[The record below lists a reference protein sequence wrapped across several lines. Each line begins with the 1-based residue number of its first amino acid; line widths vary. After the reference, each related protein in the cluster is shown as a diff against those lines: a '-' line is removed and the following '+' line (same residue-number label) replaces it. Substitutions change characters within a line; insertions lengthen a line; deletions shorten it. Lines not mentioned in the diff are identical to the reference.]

1 MSLPVAIALTRRLA
15 LLVCRCGDAVGG
27 AFLPGK
33 IVALFFYLFLLL
45 SLLYICRSRELCSR
59 FIHASVQDYFT
70 MLGQQWASL
79 YKAKM
84 GLVHCSRRRK
94 QLDWGEAGAEEE
106 KRDERN
112 GTSEGEII
120 CVKATPFHC
129 LQRVS
134 AYALTRPPFC
144 RGFFFFFF
152 LCPTC
157 GSQATLHTAICRP
170 GDWRPPCW
178 VSRAGPA
185 VLSQRRELLR
195 PLSKK
200 ACIGGGL
207 HARFPP
213 FVCGC
218 LWAQISSTFLGAHL
232 FTARTCPC
240 LSRVGIF

>member
-1 MSLPVAIALTRRLA
+1 MAVALARRLA
-15 LLVCRCGDAVGG
+15 LLICRYGDAVGG

-33 IVALFFYLFLLL
+33 VVALFFICIFLLL
-45 SLLYICRSRELCSR
+45 LLYICRSRELCIH

-70 MLGQQWASL
+70 MLGQQWASP

-94 QLDWGEAGAEEE
+94 QPDWGEARAEKE

-112 GTSEGEII
+112 GTSEGEIV

-129 LQRVS
+129 LRRVS

-144 RGFFFFFF
+144 RGIFFFFF
-152 LCPTC
+152 LRPTC
-157 GSQATLHTAICRP
+157 GSQATLHTAIRRP
-170 GDWRPPCW
+170 GDWRQPCW

-185 VLSQRRELLR
+185 VLGRRRALLR

-213 FVCGC
+213 FVCGR
-218 LWAQISSTFLGAHL
+218 LWAQTSITFLGARL
-232 FTARTCPC
+232 FAARTCPC
-240 LSRVGIF
+240 LGRVGFL